1 MICVRC
7 FESLLMHFVGH
18 SHWPHFSRE
27 FNRCCVRKMGMHFH
41 THQVLVVIIHN
52 QIQTGLQHNMTAVSL
67 PLESQKTEGFFFSC
81 LTSQQFGLT
90 VDKLWFSQRAVALA
104 SVMKYLDKGALF
116 SCWTSNPLV
125 KSIIEHQ
132 VKLWTVLGDN
142 NNDRDMA
149 DVSVLPQVSNTQVNP
164 KVLKAFIN

>member
-7 FESLLMHFVGH
+7 FESLLMHFVGL

-27 FNRCCVRKMGMHFH
+27 FNRRCVRKMGMHFH
-41 THQVLVVIIHN
+41 THQVLVVIIDN
-52 QIQTGLQHNMTAVSL
+52 QIQTGLQHSMTALSL
-67 PLESQKTEGFFFSC
+67 PLDSQKGWVFFFC

-90 VDKLWFSQRAVALA
+90 VDKLWLPHRAVALA
-104 SVMKYLDKGALF
+104 GVMKYLDKGALF

-132 VKLWTVLGDN
+132 VKFWTVLGDKT
-142 NNDRDMA
+142 MA
-149 DVSVLPQVSNTQVNP
+149 QRHGRGDSESAKLLLT
-164 KVLKAFIN
+164 LKF